1 MGVEALRLGRGAAQA
16 HPAGDAGGASGV
28 ARQHAAAGALVRG
41 DELVRG
47 AARATEECER
57 RLRELPLD
65 MLATGEL
72 IASRS
77 DMPRVVVCGFF
88 FFVFFFFGS
97 SGGEPDSLAG
107 CDA

>member
-1 MGVEALRLGRGAAQA
+1 MSV
-16 HPAGDAGGASGV
+16 AS
-28 ARQHAAAGALVRG
+28 ASSR
-41 DELVRG
+41 
-47 AARATEECER
+47 
-57 RLRELPLD
+57 LD